1 MKTISAEIYS
11 ELTKL
16 GLKNVKAFTLDEMLE
31 LLPFTIGMCGLV
43 VEKTITS
50 EYVCGYFNALTVF
63 ASLSFIHKIKS
74 KNPAEAAGKLLVWCI
89 ENGHVKVEDLNND
102 NKTKN

>member
-1 MKTISAEIYS
+1 MKTISAKIYNK
-11 ELTKL
+11 LTEL

-43 VEKTITS
+43 IEKTLTS

-63 ASLSFIHKIKS
+63 ASLNFVHKITS
-74 KNPAEAAGKLLVWCI
+74 KNPAEAAGQMLIWCI
-89 ENGHVKVEDLNND
+89 KKGYVKVEDLNNES
-102 NKTKN
+102 

>member
-1 MKTISAEIYS
+1 MKTISAKIYNK
-11 ELTKL
+11 LTEL

-43 VEKTITS
+43 IEKTLTS

-63 ASLSFIHKIKS
+63 ASLHFVHKVTS
-74 KNPAEAAGKLLVWCI
+74 RNPAEAAGNMLIWCI
-89 ENGHVKVEDLNND
+89 KNGHVKVEDLNNE
-102 NKTKN
+102 K